1 MNTIMTDLPRDRT
14 LISTHEAAEIL
25 GVTMGRLRQLA
36 MLPEDEG
43 GLWSHHVTPRALVFD
58 KAQILKRSKT
68 KAKTGRPK
76 GGFKAC

>member
-1 MNTIMTDLPRDRT
+1 
-14 LISTHEAAEIL
+14 
-25 GVTMGRLRQLA
+25 MGRLRQLA